1 MQPSKSSITD
11 TLSSRTVVCL
21 FCPLRVLMTS
31 AASLNSNVLEIENQR
46 ISILLK
52 YFPKIHE
59 MSVFYT
65 LLDRNTL
72 NVLSLS
78 LSNLLSAMPQKQ

>member
-1 MQPSKSSITD
+1 MQPSISSITD
-11 TLSSRTVVCL
+11 SLSSRTVVCL

-46 ISILLK
+46 ISIL
-52 YFPKIHE
+52 IHE
-59 MSVFYT
+59 MSVFDT

>member
-1 MQPSKSSITD
+1 MQPSISSITD
-11 TLSSRTVVCL
+11 SLSSRTVVCL
-21 FCPLRVLMTS
+21 FCPLCVLMTS

-46 ISILLK
+46 ISIL
-52 YFPKIHE
+52 IHE
-59 MSVFYT
+59 ISVFYT

>member
-1 MQPSKSSITD
+1 MQPSISSITD
-11 TLSSRTVVCL
+11 SLSSRTVVCL

-31 AASLNSNVLEIENQR
+31 AASLNSNILEIENQR
-46 ISILLK
+46 ISIL
-52 YFPKIHE
+52 IHE

>member
-1 MQPSKSSITD
+1 MQPSISSITD
-11 TLSSRTVVCL
+11 SLSSRTVVCL
-21 FCPLRVLMTS
+21 FYPLRVLMTS

-46 ISILLK
+46 ISIL
-52 YFPKIHE
+52 IHE